1 MNESGNPTEKVEKA
15 METQSIH
22 KDMRIAAILAANPNR
37 TPMLARIMTDFG
49 IHCVGCGAAGHE
61 TLEQGVLGHGY
72 SKKELDH
79 LIGQLNDALA
89 DDTPVLTPVSEFG
102 LTLSQAAS
110 TKVKALMTQHGIADG
125 ILRVEVQ
132 EGGCSGYKYELRIVD
147 EAVATDWQSQ
157 QDGINIAVDQ
167 TGLEKINGMEIDYV
181 DSLNDAGFKFNN
193 PNATQG
199 CGCGKSFR

>member
-1 MNESGNPTEKVEKA
+1 

-22 KDMRIAAILAANPNR
+22 KDMRIGAILAINPNR
-37 TPMLARIMTDFG
+37 TPTLARIMTDFG

-72 SKKELDH
+72 SKKELDS
-79 LIGQLNDALA
+79 LINQLNDALS
-89 DDTPVLTPVSEFG
+89 DDTPVLASVADFR

-110 TKVKALMTQHGIADG
+110 AKVKSLMTQHGLANG
-125 ILRVEVQ
+125 VLRVEVQ

-147 EAVATDWQSQ
+147 RAEDTDWQNQ
-157 QDGINIAVDQ
+157 QDGVNIAVDQ
-167 TGLEKINGMEIDYV
+167 TGLEQINGMEIDYV
-181 DSLNDAGFKFNN
+181 DALNDAGFKFNN
-193 PNATQG
+193 PNASQG